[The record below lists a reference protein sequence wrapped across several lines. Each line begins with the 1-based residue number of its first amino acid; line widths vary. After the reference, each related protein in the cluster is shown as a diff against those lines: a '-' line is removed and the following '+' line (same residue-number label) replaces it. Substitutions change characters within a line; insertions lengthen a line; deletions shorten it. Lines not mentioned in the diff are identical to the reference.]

1 MTTTSRPPTKTLII
15 ECYCDPG
22 HGWAKVSTRRLEK
35 LLGPGWRNHFT
46 PYSYEYKC
54 FAFLEEDEDCSR
66 LDAVLRHHG
75 IAPTFRTTNH
85 ASRES
90 RIRRYPSLV
99 TRWKHGDPTPQPNA
113 FYLR

>member
-1 MTTTSRPPTKTLII
+1 MTTTSRPRTKTLSI
-15 ECYCDPG
+15 EAYTDPG
-22 HGWAKVSTRRLEK
+22 HGWAKVSIRLLER

-46 PYSYEYKC
+46 PYSFEYKC

-66 LDAVLRHHG
+66 LVELLKHHG
-75 IAPTFRTTNH
+75 IEPTFRTKSS

-99 TRWKHGDPTPQPNA
+99 TRWKHGDPTPKPNA